1 MKGAHKWE
9 KAAAGWQTQS
19 AAPNKLINISI
30 AEVVGKDKE
39 EF

>member
-1 MKGAHKWE
+1 MGKSRCGLADPVS
-9 KAAAGWQTQS
+9 GT
-19 AAPNKLINISI
+19 NKLINISI